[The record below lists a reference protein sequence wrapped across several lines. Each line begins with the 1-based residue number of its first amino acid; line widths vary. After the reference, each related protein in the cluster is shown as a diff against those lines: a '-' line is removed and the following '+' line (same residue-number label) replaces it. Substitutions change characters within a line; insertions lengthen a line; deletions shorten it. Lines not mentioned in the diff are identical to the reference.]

1 MVDNLIIRKCDAED
15 KSAFIKLNLD
25 FMKETM
31 DENPYWTSLKIPTEE
46 EMENVFKAAL
56 SMPEHIMIFVSEV
69 DGEVAGYANTWTAYS
84 IWSRGKVL
92 TVDDLYIAA
101 PYRRNGIG
109 EKIMEYLIEFA
120 KQNGYRRVQLHAEL
134 TNERAHSLYRKLGF
148 VEEEIM
154 FFMKQI
160 EC

>member
-1 MVDNLIIRKCDAED
+1 MLDNLIIRKCNEKD
-15 KSAFIKLNLD
+15 KSAFIKLNLN

-46 EMENVFKAAL
+46 EMENVFKEAL

-69 DGEVAGYANTWTAYS
+69 DDEVVGYANTWTDYS
-84 IWSRGKVL
+84 IWSRGKIL

-109 EKIMEYLIEFA
+109 EKMMEYLIEFT

-134 TNERAHSLYRKLGF
+134 TNDRAHSLYRKLGF
-148 VEEEIM
+148 VEEDIM

-160 EC
+160 EF

>member
-1 MVDNLIIRKCDAED
+1 MLDNLIIRKCDEKD
-15 KSAFIKLNLD
+15 KSAFIKLNLN

-46 EMENVFKAAL
+46 EMENVFKEAL

-69 DGEVAGYANTWTAYS
+69 DDEVVGYANTWTNYS
-84 IWSRGKVL
+84 IWSRGKAL

-101 PYRRNGIG
+101 PFRRNGIG
-109 EKIMEYLIEFA
+109 EKMMEYLIEFA

-134 TNERAHSLYRKLGF
+134 TNDRAHSLYRKLGF
-148 VEEEIM
+148 VEEGIM

-160 EC
+160 EF

>member
-1 MVDNLIIRKCDAED
+1 MLDNLIIRKCDEKD
-15 KSAFIKLNLD
+15 KSAFIKLNLN

-69 DGEVAGYANTWTAYS
+69 DDEVVGYANTWTNYS
-84 IWSRGKVL
+84 IWSRGKTL

-101 PYRRNGIG
+101 PFRRNGIG
-109 EKIMEYLIEFA
+109 EKMMEYLIEFA

-134 TNERAHSLYRKLGF
+134 TNDRAHNLYRKLGF
-148 VEEEIM
+148 VEEEIV

-160 EC
+160 EF